1 MSQRDRLFHLMRSID
16 SAFAYDGQL
25 PAERNNHW
33 RQLRRHIV
41 RMNDALTLVHS
52 TLRAERELGIAL
64 SEETAHKIEGYARW
78 PLAKM
83 DA

>member
-1 MSQRDRLFHLMRSID
+1 MRSID

-25 PAERNNHW
+25 PVERNNHW

-41 RMNDALTLVHS
+41 RMNDALRFVQS
-52 TLRAERELGIAL
+52 ANSASRFR
-64 SEETAHKIEGYARW
+64 KRQPARSRGMPTGRW
-78 PLAKM
+78 KM